1 VPTSIL
7 LRVLVFIS
15 GASVMAVELTALRL
29 LAPFFGTSLLVT
41 TILIGSMMGFL
52 SLGYFLGGKYADQHP
67 TLPALCKVTGAASIL
82 VILIPFMGQPILR
95 MAAAVMRPL
104 LQGETLAEPTVALA
118 TLIGGILGVLML
130 FAIPVTLMGMTSPWA
145 VRLAVSSVD
154 DAGKAA
160 GRLYALSTFGSILGS
175 FLPAL
180 VLVPLLGT
188 RNTFVVAGVTLLTV
202 SALGLF
208 GGKGAAAAVAFLIA
222 FVPQTTLRPMDGLVM
237 ETESNYHFIQVVVE
251 PYGKCKEA
259 NHLYLNEGI
268 GIHSVKCLDPNVETR
283 GTWAYLAAAPLWR
296 EQPESVDEVLIIG
309 LAGGTIARQLLES
322 WPMAHI
328 DGVEIDGEVVAVG
341 REYFDNDDDR
351 ISPFVMDGRIFLQ
364 ATDRKYDIILVDA
377 YRQPYIPFHLTTT
390 EFWQEVD
397 EHLTEDGVVA
407 INVASVKGVDDG
419 LLQMIYATMKQTFP
433 TITKVEVTSSNDIL
447 FAVRTEKDPYT
458 MADNLPKMPRAT
470 GLDQLRPVLRRKT
483 SASVPGWRD
492 AKVLTDDKAPVEMAW
507 DLQALEFI

>member
-1 VPTSIL
+1 
-7 LRVLVFIS
+7 
-15 GASVMAVELTALRL
+15 
-29 LAPFFGTSLLVT
+29 
-41 TILIGSMMGFL
+41 
-52 SLGYFLGGKYADQHP
+52 
-67 TLPALCKVTGAASIL
+67 
-82 VILIPFMGQPILR
+82 
-95 MAAAVMRPL
+95 
-104 LQGETLAEPTVALA
+104 
-118 TLIGGILGVLML
+118 
-130 FAIPVTLMGMTSPWA
+130 
-145 VRLAVSSVD
+145 
-154 DAGKAA
+154 
-160 GRLYALSTFGSILGS
+160 
-175 FLPAL
+175 
-180 VLVPLLGT
+180 
-188 RNTFVVAGVTLLTV
+188 
-202 SALGLF
+202 
-208 GGKGAAAAVAFLIA
+208 
-222 FVPQTTLRPMDGLVM
+222 
-237 ETESNYHFIQVVVE
+237 
-251 PYGKCKEA
+251 
-259 NHLYLNEGI
+259 
-268 GIHSVKCLDPNVETR
+268 
-283 GTWAYLAAAPLWR
+283 
-296 EQPESVDEVLIIG
+296 VDEVLIIG